1 MRTVSPASLEEICL
15 SYICANIEDLCHEV
29 VNDVQ
34 DICEVSF
41 QKLSFISPIFLHEQ
55 LAENIV
61 KCLSCNG
68 KLTNRTASLFINPRT
83 CRIRK
88 FYLRKCQVDG
98 TMLKLL
104 FSKHRVVR
112 LDLNGTKML
121 SSSLLFELL
130 NGMAL
135 TVREL
140 NLSHTSFF
148 LDFSVVWPL
157 KHLTHL
163 DVSNTP
169 INDKAMFDAS
179 QNLYHLEHI
188 NISNTT
194 ISDVTSF
201 GNLRGQL
208 KTLLAYNAPVTWTE
222 PAEFKNFTSI
232 QKLDIS
238 RNTDDVSG
246 YDWPAEAMKLEEMLT
261 DQEMMPDLVYFDV
274 SGIPMIKE
282 AALHSFLCFHPKL
295 QFLGLCKTGLTSEE
309 LLESMSPF
317 IEVHLS

>member
-15 SYICANIEDLCHEV
+15 SFICANIEDLNHED

-112 LDLNGTKML
+112 LDLNGAKML

-140 NLSHTSFF
+140 NLSHTSFV

-163 DVSNTP
+163 DVSNTSY
-169 INDKAMFDAS
+169 KRR
-179 QNLYHLEHI
+179 
-188 NISNTT
+188 SN
-194 ISDVTSF
+194 V
-201 GNLRGQL
+201 
-208 KTLLAYNAPVTWTE
+208 
-222 PAEFKNFTSI
+222 
-232 QKLDIS
+232 
-238 RNTDDVSG
+238 
-246 YDWPAEAMKLEEMLT
+246 
-261 DQEMMPDLVYFDV
+261 
-274 SGIPMIKE
+274 
-282 AALHSFLCFHPKL
+282 
-295 QFLGLCKTGLTSEE
+295 
-309 LLESMSPF
+309 
-317 IEVHLS
+317 